1 MNILPHKSWHVRTKK
16 NIARVRK
23 DEAQAAEEEKER
35 QRKIALAG
43 QEARTALLRQR
54 ASERLT
60 SASEAAPIATSTEDR
75 SITLAPVNDIVQ
87 SDGHVNF
94 FVDVEEGRRQGGVN
108 KEAEAEKKQEQED
121 YEKKIGYLVYLG
133 KEYSLN

>member
-23 DEAQAAEEEKER
+23 DEAKAAEEEKER
-35 QRKIALAG
+35 QRKISLAG

-54 ASERLT
+54 ASERL
-60 SASEAAPIATSTEDR
+60 ASVSESTPGISSSLEELT
-75 SITLAPVNDIVQ
+75 IPLAPVNDIIQ
-87 SDGHVNF
+87 KDGHVNF
-94 FVDVEEGRRQGGVN
+94 FVDVDQGQRQGGVN
-108 KEAEAEKKQEQED
+108 EEAEAEKKQEQDE

-133 KEYSLN
+133 EIE